1 MFWWYMG
8 RSNLNESTKVA
19 KMTKMDISTSD
30 NTLLQKCYPKWG
42 LVYVFI
48 I

>member
-1 MFWWYMG
+1 MFWWYIG
-8 RSNLNESTKVA
+8 RSNLNESSKVA
-19 KMTKMDISTSD
+19 KMDISTSD
-30 NTLLQKCYPKWG
+30 NTLLQKFYPKWG

>member
-8 RSNLNESTKVA
+8 RSNLNEGSKVA
-19 KMTKMDISTSD
+19 KMDISTSD
-30 NTLLQKCYPKWG
+30 NTLLHNFDPKLG